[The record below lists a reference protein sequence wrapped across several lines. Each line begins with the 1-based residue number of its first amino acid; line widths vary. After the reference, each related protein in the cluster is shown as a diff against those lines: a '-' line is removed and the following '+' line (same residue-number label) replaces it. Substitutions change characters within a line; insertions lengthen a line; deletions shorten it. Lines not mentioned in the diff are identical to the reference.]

1 MIKSQGDQSARRHTA
16 SFPLAGMRA
25 QIGAHVRGTGTLL
38 SSGNL
43 RRMAQNCRRLAAT
56 RATIEA
62 RQTLLRMATF
72 YDLRAGEE
80 EALRA

>member
-1 MIKSQGDQSARRHTA
+1 MIKLQATKSAPRDRAT
-16 SFPLAGMRA
+16 FPLSGLRA
-25 QIGAHVRGTGTLL
+25 QIGAHVRGSGTLL

-43 RRMAQNCRRLAAT
+43 RRMAHNCRRLAAS
-56 RATIEA
+56 RSTIEA

>member
-1 MIKSQGDQSARRHTA
+1 MINSHGANGARRGTA
-16 SFPLAGMRA
+16 ALPLAGLRA
-25 QIGAHVRGTGTLL
+25 QIGAHVRGSGTLL

-43 RRMAQNCRRLAAT
+43 RRMAQNCRRLAASRST
-56 RATIEA
+56 LEA

>member
-1 MIKSQGDQSARRHTA
+1 MIKSQRCESARRSSA
-16 SFPLAGMRA
+16 SLPLAGLRA

-43 RRMAQNCRRLAAT
+43 RRMAQNCRRLAAS
-56 RATIEA
+56 RSSIEA

-72 YDLRAGEE
+72 YDRRAGEE

>member
-1 MIKSQGDQSARRHTA
+1 MIKSQRAESA
-16 SFPLAGMRA
+16 SFPLAGLRA

-43 RRMAQNCRRLAAT
+43 RRMAQNCRRLAASRST
-56 RATIEA
+56 VEA